1 MRRRA
6 EGYLSRNCSRE
17 IFIGHGLQPVG
28 DMLFQR
34 VTCID
39 LMSGNTDI
47 HRSFSFPPAIP
58 WRMAVSFRPPG
69 PIPSKGGCSPP
80 LSRLPAVHFLRHSQ
94 NGKTSWRERVFQNV

>member
-1 MRRRA
+1 MGGLSIARALQHQPLHDMTNYITMKAVMRRGA
-6 EGYLSRNCSRE
+6 KGYLSRNCSRE

-47 HRSFSFPPAIP
+47 HRSFRSEE
-58 WRMAVSFRPPG
+58 RRVGKECVSTCR
-69 PIPSKGGCSPP
+69 SRWSP
-80 LSRLPAVHFLRHSQ
+80 
-94 NGKTSWRERVFQNV
+94 